1 MESLEIAE
9 NYFED
14 RKYFEEKELEFLG
27 SKDTIA
33 GKVYLV
39 RKKEK

>member
-1 MESLEIAE
+1 MQSLEIAE
-9 NYFED
+9 DYLED
-14 RKYFEEKELEFLG
+14 RKYFEVRQLELLG

-33 GKVYLV
+33 GKVYMV